1 MAAIGRSTA
10 TELAT
15 TFDELA
21 ARAGRFADAIDFRFL
36 YNDARS
42 LFAIGYNVPLERLDP
57 AHYDLLASEAAITSF
72 LAVARGVVP
81 RKHWFQLG
89 RPATRVA
96 GQPGLVSWGGT
107 MFEYLMPRLV
117 LPTPPG
123 TLLDTAQR

>member
-42 LFAIGYNVPLERLDP
+42 LFAIGYNVPLGRLDP
-57 AHYDLLASEAAITSF
+57 AHYDLLASEAALTSF

-81 RKHWFQLG
+81 RKHWFHLG
-89 RPATRVA
+89 RLMTDAA
-96 GQPGLVSWGGT
+96 GQPGLISWGGT
-107 MFEYLMPRLV
+107 MFEYLMPRLLL
-117 LPTPPG
+117 LPAPG
-123 TLLDTAQR
+123 TLLDVA